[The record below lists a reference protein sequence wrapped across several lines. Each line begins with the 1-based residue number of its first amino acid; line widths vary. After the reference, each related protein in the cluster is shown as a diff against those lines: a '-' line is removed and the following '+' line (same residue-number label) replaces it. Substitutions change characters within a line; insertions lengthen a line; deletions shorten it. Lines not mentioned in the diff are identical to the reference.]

1 MSGETKLTARS
12 ALSVLRNAP
21 YRRYI
26 IGSAISDTGTW
37 MQIMA
42 QGYVMSTLTTKAVW
56 LGMANLAAGLPM
68 LALTMVGGSA
78 ADKYDKRKILLI
90 TQFVQIALAV
100 GIGYL
105 VWKGEIAIWHVL
117 TFAAILG
124 VSNSFE
130 MPTLSALIPELVK
143 REQIPSGIAI
153 DRSVFHG
160 SRVVGPT
167 IGGILISAWGTAS
180 AFFANAISFVALIV
194 ALLSLPPRAK
204 GSAEEEQKRTTGF
217 KDGFRFVANDKP
229 SLAMIMLIATQSVC
243 IFPIITVMMPLYVRM
258 VFGLGRADR
267 LGFLLGA
274 SAVGSLVGS
283 IFLIGLA
290 REKRVPLM
298 ILCALGV
305 TGAILGLS
313 LGPTFYVATAL
324 LVVNSLGLATNFG
337 LASTIVQERAPDYL
351 RGRVSAVFML
361 SFVGLMPIAG
371 LGVTSLSDFI
381 GMKTALA
388 IAAII
393 YGIITILVLAR
404 VREECSQPGITETHL
419 TTPASPAAAT
429 VQRIFKFQAPK
440 AAATFGD

>member
-1 MSGETKLTARS
+1 MSAETKLTARR

-37 MQIMA
+37 MQVMA
-42 QGYVMSTLTTKAVW
+42 QGYVMSTLTTKAIW
-56 LGMANLAAGLPM
+56 LGMAQFAAGLPM
-68 LALTMVGGSA
+68 LLLTMVGGSA
-78 ADKYDKRKILLI
+78 ADRYDKRRILLI
-90 TQFVQIALAV
+90 TQFVQIALALA
-100 GIGYL
+100 IGWL
-105 VWKGEIAIWHVL
+105 VWTGQIAIWHIL

-130 MPTLSALIPELVK
+130 MPTLSALVPELVK

-180 AFFANAISFVALIV
+180 AFFANAISFVALII
-194 ALLSLPPRAK
+194 ALLSLPPRQK
-204 GSAEEEQKRTTGF
+204 GSAEDEEKRTTGF
-217 KDGFRFVANDKP
+217 KDGFRFVAKDRP
-229 SLAMIMLIATQSVC
+229 SFAMIVLIATQSVC
-243 IFPIITVMMPLYVRM
+243 IFPIITVMMPLYVRL
-258 VFGLGRADR
+258 VLGQGPDR
-267 LGFLLGA
+267 LGFLMGA
-274 SAVGSLVGS
+274 AAVGSLVGS

-298 ILCALGV
+298 MLCALGV

-313 LGPTFYVATAL
+313 AGPTFYVATAL
-324 LVVNSLGLATNFG
+324 LVLNSLGLATNFG

-381 GMKTALA
+381 GMRTALA
-388 IAAII
+388 IAAVV
-393 YGIITILVLAR
+393 YGVITILVLMR
-404 VREECSQPGITETHL
+404 VRKECSEPGIAETHL

-429 VQRIFKFQAPK
+429 VP
-440 AAATFGD
+440 